1 MTNATAPDAR
11 NKAILSNDVVSVRY
25 QIADVPRA
33 IEFYKGQLG
42 FNLEMAAGSAF
53 ASVSLGNL
61 RLLLS
66 GPGSSGARPMP
77 DGQKQE
83 PGGWNRILIYVEDL
97 EKRVQL
103 LRAAGVPFRNTIE
116 RGPGGSQILIE
127 DPDGNA
133 IELHQ
138 PA

>member
-1 MTNATAPDAR
+1 MTAATAVDAR
-11 NKAILSNDVVSVRY
+11 NKAILNNDVVSVRY

-33 IEFYKGQLG
+33 IEFYKSFG
-42 FNLEMAAGSAF
+42 FTVEMAAGSAF
-53 ASVSLGNL
+53 ASVSHGNL

-77 DGQKQE
+77 DGRKQE

-97 EKRVQL
+97 EERVQSL
-103 LRAAGVPFRNTIE
+103 KAQGVPFRNAIE